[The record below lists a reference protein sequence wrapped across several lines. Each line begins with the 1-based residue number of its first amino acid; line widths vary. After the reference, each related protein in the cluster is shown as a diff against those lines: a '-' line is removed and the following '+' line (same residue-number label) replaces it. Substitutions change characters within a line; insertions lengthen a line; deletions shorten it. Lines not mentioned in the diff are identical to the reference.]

1 MKILWSFIAIAATT
15 VASATAQLHYV
26 GQRISDYLKD
36 VPAEVGVAVATD
48 RDETVFI
55 GNDMRYPLMSVFKFH
70 VALAVLDKMDRQDIS
85 PDTLLRI
92 ESSQLAP
99 DTYSP
104 LRDRYPD
111 RDISIPLAELL
122 RYMISM
128 SDNNACDILIDFAGG
143 IRSVDRYI
151 RSLGITDFRLSVDE
165 RCMHRDIRDCYRN
178 NSTPAETV
186 RLLQKA
192 YEQRLFRP
200 AYHDLLWEAMRATST
215 GADKL
220 KGRLPAEAAVAH
232 KTGSSDRTASGIKIG
247 DNDAGIVFLPDGRR
261 YCIAVFV
268 ADSHLSDSEN
278 AAIIADI
285 SRMVYDAVTD
295 EEDEELRVAF
305 LTDLHVTPGNDN
317 DKMIDHV
324 VDEINAEDYDL
335 VIIGGDMTNMG
346 SDEELANIHR
356 KLSRLDAPQL
366 VVAGNHETTWSE
378 SACTRFGELWGHDS
392 RTFADAG
399 RYRFVGFQAG
409 PFMKMADGTV
419 RREDLHWADS
429 VMSATPHSR
438 RIIAVCHYPLSNDI
452 TNRREVTS
460 MLRSHDV
467 AAALCGHYPRPSL
480 NNYDSIPGII
490 GRSLMLQVDGRPTY
504 GYTVLRFSGDSV
516 RMEEK
521 LVGRQPAELH
531 TIALGYSS
539 DIAALPCDEPAAECD
554 VGVFE
559 AECVVEDE
567 ASIYTGVAVHG
578 DTIFY
583 GNSSGQIRAFDTRS
597 RRMLWQR
604 DFEAAIYSTPVYH
617 DGRLIVATVG
627 DGLLALDAADGTTLW
642 CNRSLERMIG
652 DGVIAEG
659 SLYIGIDG
667 AMLRIAPEDGRIIW
681 RFDYGQGQPQGR
693 PAVDGGRGVFG
704 AWDCHLYCID
714 TETGTMLWRWNN
726 GSENRLFSPGHIVP
740 RISHG
745 RVMIVAPD
753 RHMTFMDLATGRQL
767 WRIKSRKV
775 RETTGISDDGE
786 MFYAKTMD
794 GEMIA
799 VPVDA
804 DTYTEAWTADAG
816 WGYDHNPCPI
826 LTRDGVAYMANRTGM
841 IAAVDESD
849 GRLLGAAKIA
859 SAAANDFTADDNGGI
874 WVSFIDGRIFR
885 IGLKTAGK

>member
-1 MKILWSFIAIAATT
+1 M
-15 VASATAQLHYV
+15 
-26 GQRISDYLKD
+26 
-36 VPAEVGVAVATD
+36 
-48 RDETVFI
+48 
-55 GNDMRYPLMSVFKFH
+55 
-70 VALAVLDKMDRQDIS
+70 
-85 PDTLLRI
+85 
-92 ESSQLAP
+92 
-99 DTYSP
+99 
-104 LRDRYPD
+104 
-111 RDISIPLAELL
+111 
-122 RYMISM
+122 
-128 SDNNACDILIDFAGG
+128 
-143 IRSVDRYI
+143 
-151 RSLGITDFRLSVDE
+151 
-165 RCMHRDIRDCYRN
+165 
-178 NSTPAETV
+178 
-186 RLLQKA
+186 
-192 YEQRLFRP
+192 LFR
-200 AYHDLLWEAMRATST
+200 
-215 GADKL
+215 
-220 KGRLPAEAAVAH
+220 
-232 KTGSSDRTASGIKIG
+232 
-247 DNDAGIVFLPDGRR
+247 
-261 YCIAVFV
+261 
-268 ADSHLSDSEN
+268 
-278 AAIIADI
+278 
-285 SRMVYDAVTD
+285 
-295 EEDEELRVAF
+295 
-305 LTDLHVTPGNDN
+305 
-317 DKMIDHV
+317 
-324 VDEINAEDYDL
+324 
-335 VIIGGDMTNMG
+335 
-346 SDEELANIHR
+346 
-356 KLSRLDAPQL
+356 
-366 VVAGNHETTWSE
+366 
-378 SACTRFGELWGHDS
+378 
-392 RTFADAG
+392 
-399 RYRFVGFQAG
+399 
-409 PFMKMADGTV
+409 
-419 RREDLHWADS
+419 
-429 VMSATPHSR
+429 
-438 RIIAVCHYPLSNDI
+438 
-452 TNRREVTS
+452 
-460 MLRSHDV
+460 
-467 AAALCGHYPRPSL
+467 SL

-693 PAVDGGRGVFG
+693 PAVDGGRVVFG